1 MIFLIGSILA
11 SSSIFI
17 LFQLFKRFEIDTFQ
31 AIVFNYFTALSFGFL
46 VYGDSFNKEAL
57 VDLNWLPFAGIAG
70 ILFIALF
77 LLMGISSQRNGIAST
92 SVAVKM
98 SMGVSILLFII
109 WYNEPITLLKISGI
123 CFAFLSVWLMSRT
136 KKSSSIDSNSS
147 VKWMLI
153 ALFFGSGLL
162 DFMLNYVQANQLKH
176 LTPALFSAI
185 GFGIA
190 GCIGVL
196 FLVPNLIQH
205 KRKFEWK
212 NVMAGI
218 CLGIPNFFSIYLLMA
233 SYQATGWNS
242 STVLAITN
250 VSIVILTGAIGLSI
264 FKEGVTKFKIT
275 GFVCALFAIALLYVE
290 TQLK

>member
-17 LFQLFKRFEIDTFQ
+17 IFQLFKRFRVDTFQ
-31 AIVFNYFTALSFGFL
+31 AIVFNYFTALIFGFL

-57 VDLNWLPFAGIAG
+57 ADLNWLPFAGIAG

-77 LLMGISSQRNGIAST
+77 LAMGISSQRNGIAST

-98 SMGVSILLFII
+98 SMAVSILLFII
-109 WYNEPITLLKISGI
+109 SYNEPITILKISGI

-136 KKSSSIDSNSS
+136 RKSKTIDSTTS

-153 ALFFGSGLL
+153 ALFFGSGVL
-162 DFMLNYVQANQLKH
+162 DFILNYVQANQLKH

-190 GCIGVL
+190 GCIGLAVL
-196 FLVPNLIQH
+196 IPNLMQH
-205 KRKFEWK
+205 KRKFAWR
-212 NVMAGI
+212 NVLAGI
-218 CLGIPNFFSIYLLMA
+218 CLGIPNFFSIYLLIA
-233 SYQATGWNS
+233 SYQSTGWNS

-250 VSIVILTGAIGLSI
+250 VSIVILTGIIGLSI
-264 FKEGVTKFKIT
+264 FKEGVTKLKIL
-275 GFVCALFAIALLYVE
+275 GFMCALTAIALLYIE
-290 TQLK
+290 THLK